1 MSSLLAT
8 SGHQIGRRFPLREV
22 TRIGRAPENDIV
34 LHGNLVSR
42 FHAEIVR
49 SGAGFVISDLDSKN
63 GIFINERPEKQ
74 WRLKRGDRI
83 GVGENTLIFNAPQEL
98 KTARFTNTLIHL
110 DPDQDETMRVIDRP
124 PPSEED
130 SGGEATALILK
141 LAQIFDSSS
150 DDLPEVL
157 QTMLGHLLELFG
169 ATAGSILLRSR
180 DGAVVPLTAVADGN
194 ELHLSR
200 SASRA
205 ALVQGNAVL
214 TSSLF
219 MKEGEN
225 QPASR
230 ARRAM
235 IVPMFDREEVFGAI
249 HLERPEGSDYS
260 LKDIQFLRALSR
272 LVSGAVRQAIRI
284 DQLGQ
289 AGTNAQTAIL
299 GESPAMKDVRASVKR
314 VATTDT
320 PVLITG
326 ETGTGKELIARAI
339 HDQSGRAGN
348 AFIAI
353 NCAAVPHQL
362 LESEFFGHERGAF
375 TGADAMK
382 RGKFEIADNGT
393 LFLDE
398 IGEMAVDLQP
408 KLLRFLEEQIYYRV
422 GGVRP
427 IQTDVRIIA
436 ATNREL
442 EGAIAEGLFRN
453 DLFYRLNV
461 MNIPMPP
468 LRKRKEDI
476 PVLINEYAPKLAAR
490 LGKPFVRID
499 SRTWSALENYSW
511 PGNVRE
517 LLQSLERAF
526 ILSDDGILT
535 EEHFQIPAVE
545 EHDIPTGTVD
555 AQTPTTGRAAPGAA
569 KEREVPPTL
578 AEVEKIAIMRA
589 LQYAK
594 GNRNNAAEL
603 LGVHRNTLRNKMKD
617 YGIKG

>member
-1 MSSLLAT
+1 MSTLLAT
-8 SGHQIGRRFPLREV
+8 SGHQIGRRFPLREM

-34 LHGNLVSR
+34 LHGNLGSR
-42 FHAEIVR
+42 FHAESVR

-63 GIFINERPEKQ
+63 GIFINDRPEKQ

-124 PPSEED
+124 PPSEEE
-130 SGGEATALILK
+130 SAGEATALILK

-157 QTMLGHLLELFG
+157 HTMLGHLLELFG

-219 MKEGEN
+219 VKEGEN

-230 ARRAM
+230 ARKAM
-235 IVPMFDREEVFGAI
+235 IVPMFEREEVFGAI

-260 LKDIQFLRALSR
+260 LKDIQFLRALTR

-289 AGTNAQTAIL
+289 AGTRAQTAIL
-299 GESPAMKDVRASVKR
+299 GESTAMKDVRAAVKR

-326 ETGTGKELIARAI
+326 ETGTGKELIAR
-339 HDQSGRAGN
+339 
-348 AFIAI
+348 AI

-375 TGADAMK
+375 TGADALK
-382 RGKFEIADNGT
+382 RGKFEVADNGT

-398 IGEMAVDLQP
+398 IGEMAIDLQP

-476 PVLINEYAPKLAAR
+476 PVLINEYAPKIAAR

-499 SRTWSALENYSW
+499 SRTWSALENYAW

-578 AEVEKIAIMRA
+578 ADVEKIAIMRA
-589 LQYAK
+589 LQFAK
-594 GNRNNAAEL
+594 GNKNKAAEV